1 MARFRLVIASWC
13 FQARVLQGT
22 AILEFSA
29 WLDQQNSRTEGKRAT
44 QGISNFS
51 ENASLVLQS
60 RFADVGSRISGSVF
74 RFIEK
79 LKLNLG
85 NWIKGGVWGCVAI

>member
-1 MARFRLVIASWC
+1 
-13 FQARVLQGT
+13 VLQGI

-44 QGISNFS
+44 QGISNFN
-51 ENASLVLQS
+51 ENTSPVLQS
-60 RFADVGSRISGSVF
+60 RFADVEPGISGSVS

-85 NWIKGGVWGCVAI
+85 NLIKGGVWGCVAI